1 MTQYRPLFIVSHPRY
16 LEHDTGSGD
25 HPENPDRL
33 RFIDRQLRQS
43 PVFPAI
49 TEKIA
54 RKAQREEILVYHSEA
69 YLFRLEE
76 TALKGQTYIDHQ
88 DNQICFESYEAILL
102 SAGGGLTGID
112 TQQRIH
118 LAYLDLRNTALD
130 VERRQRRI
138 GVLYVAG
145 DA

>member
-49 TEKIA
+49 TEKIEFPVA
-54 RKAQREEILVYHSEA
+54 RSMASKVIPTIIKEVRVTTCMFLGVMPWSMMTWISRGMARSVA
-69 YLFRLEE
+69 
-76 TALKGQTYIDHQ
+76 TPV
-88 DNQICFESYEAILL
+88 LL
-102 SAGGGLTGID
+102 MD
-112 TQQRIH
+112 P
-118 LAYLDLRNTALD
+118 
-130 VERRQRRI
+130 
-138 GVLYVAG
+138 
-145 DA
+145 